1 MIKNI
6 IELLSLNEHYAVSE
20 RVEIAKGKYELPNGW
35 KDTFSKIKRHN
46 KLDREVITW
55 AIIWNKIKNRYGRRN

>member
-35 KDTFSKIKRHN
+35 KGVFSKIKRHN
-46 KLDREVITW
+46 KSDREVITW
-55 AIIWNKIKNRYGRRN
+55 AIIWNKIKNRYGRKN